1 MTQSTPPQASTKS
14 AGIETFSIASS
25 STSSTQTSYGRKLI
39 EEYKAAYAAYKLAE
53 ARWKQAQEAVKQG
66 HHDGDLGEFFDQD
79 SGVYVAE
86 GLQLVPSATKS
97 WPISGFS
104 KKLQDLHTKEKAD
117 GTAQPNI
124 SVSLRAKWLD

>member
-1 MTQSTPPQASTKS
+1 MTQSTTHQASTKS
-14 AGIETFSIASS
+14 AGIETFSMSS
-25 STSSTQTSYGRKLI
+25 SNTSSTQTSCGKKLI
-39 EEYKAAYAAYKLAE
+39 EEYKAAYAAYQPAA
-53 ARWKQAQEAVKQG
+53 ARWKQAQEALRQG

-79 SGVYVAE
+79 SGVYVTA
-86 GLQLVPSATKS
+86 GLQLTPSATKS

-104 KKLQDLHTKEKAD
+104 KKLQDLHKEEKTN